1 MPARTEKNEEIPG
14 ELSRRKRQILD
25 VIYVLGRADV
35 QAVLGQLPDPP
46 SYSAVRAT
54 LNTMVEEG
62 VLTSAK
68 DGRKFVYLPA
78 HSRAS
83 AATEAIKRLLST
95 FFDGSV
101 ARAMEG
107 MLDMADSQLPPEELA
122 KLSRLIQDAKK
133 KESK

>member
-1 MPARTEKNEEIPG
+1 MAIRPKKSPEIPVS
-14 ELSRRKRQILD
+14 LSRRKRQMLD
-25 VIYVLGRADV
+25 AVYALGQADV
-35 QAVLGQLPDPP
+35 QAVLGQLPDAP

-54 LNTMVEEG
+54 LNNMVEEG
-62 VLTSAK
+62 VLTCAK
-68 DGRKFVYLPA
+68 DGRKFVYAPA

-83 AATEAIKRLLST
+83 AATQAVKRLLAT

-107 MLDMADSQLPPEELA
+107 LLDAADSELPSEELN